1 MIRKKE
7 SFRDSFNG
15 LLDSNGMLGT
25 ATSSPYERFLT
36 IEDIKYVTGMSH
48 VRQVSFHP
56 AEFLGGDLNFVNELG
71 AKILC
76 VAFFRAGLYDTYW
89 SAVPKNL
96 KTPVNDVGEA
106 AFLVL
111 DLNGRE
117 PFMLVFRTGNHAVSL
132 TTVTTTNEVKK
143 NLLTADELITIGNII
158 ASRLEK
164 G

>member
-7 SFRDSFNG
+7 LFRDSFSG
-15 LLDSNGMLGT
+15 PFDSNSMLGT
-25 ATSSPYERFLT
+25 STSSPYERYLT
-36 IEDIKYVTGMSH
+36 IEDIKYVTGLGD

-71 AKILC
+71 TKILC
-76 VAFFRAGLYDTYW
+76 VAFFRASLYDTYR
-89 SAVPKNL
+89 SAVPNNL
-96 KTPVNDVGEA
+96 KTPVYDVGDE

-117 PFMLVFRTGNHAVSL
+117 PFMLVFRMGNHAVSL
-132 TTVTTTNEVKK
+132 TTVTTKELNK

-158 ASRLEK
+158 ASRLSIV
-164 G
+164 